1 MPVRFLKEDAME
13 KRKVSIRLVWAGL
26 ALWFGVIGCS
36 LLSTTRVNEV
46 RNEVQAI
53 DLGSASTAKVLIEFG
68 AGQLKVGGG
77 ADKLME
83 ANFRYNVD
91 DWKPQINYRVNGSQ
105 GELMVNNPGENNKL
119 PVGGEV
125 INEWGI
131 RLNEAVPLD
140 LEIRTGAGESTLDLS
155 TLEASNLRV
164 DVGAGTTNLDLSGN
178 WDHDV
183 SAAIIGGVGT
193 LSIKLPAEM
202 GVHVEMDTALVNVTA
217 NGLINEESG
226 YVNKAFGTA
235 AHTLTVKLQA
245 GVGSVV
251 LTVPQQ

>member
-1 MPVRFLKEDAME
+1 MG
-13 KRKVSIRLVWAGL
+13 KRKMSLRLVWAGL

-36 LLSTTRVNEV
+36 LLSTTPVNEV
-46 RNEVQAI
+46 RNEAQAI
-53 DLGSASTAKVLIEFG
+53 DLGPASTAKVLIEFG
-68 AGQLKVGGG
+68 AGQLKVEGG

-83 ANFRYNVD
+83 ATFRYNVD
-91 DWKPQINYRVNGSQ
+91 DWKPQVSYNVNGSQ
-105 GELMVNNPGENNKL
+105 GELVVNNRGDANKL
-119 PVGGEV
+119 PVGLEV

-131 RLNEAVPLD
+131 RLNNGVPLD

-155 TLEASNLRV
+155 TLDASSLQV
-164 DVGAGTTNLDLSGN
+164 EVGAGATNLDLSGN
-178 WDHDV
+178 WDHNV
-183 SAAIIGGVGT
+183 SAAITGGVGT

-202 GVHVEMDTALVNVTA
+202 GVRVKMDTALVNVTA
-217 NGLINEESG
+217 NGLIIEEDG

-235 AHTLTVKLQA
+235 PHTLTLNVNA

>member
-1 MPVRFLKEDAME
+1 MG

-36 LLSTTRVNEV
+36 LLSTTPVNEV
-46 RNEVQAI
+46 RNEAQAI

-68 AGQLKVGGG
+68 AGQLRVEGG

-83 ANFRYNVD
+83 ATFRYNVD
-91 DWKPQINYRVNGSQ
+91 DWKPQVSYNVNGSQ
-105 GELMVNNPGENNKL
+105 GELAVNNRGDNNKV
-119 PVGGEV
+119 PVGREV

-131 RLNEAVPLD
+131 RLNNEVPLD
-140 LEIRTGAGESTLDLS
+140 LEIRTGAGESTLDLN
-155 TLEASNLRV
+155 TLEVYNLRV
-164 DVGAGTTNLDLSGN
+164 DVGAGTTDLNLSGN

-183 SAAIIGGVGT
+183 SADVHGGVGT
-193 LSIKLPAEM
+193 LSIKLPAET
-202 GVHVEMDTALVNVTA
+202 GVYVIMDTALVNVTA
-217 NGLINEESG
+217 NGLINEKGG

-235 AHTLTVKLQA
+235 PHTLTLNLHA